1 MPRSGTGSYSLPA
14 PYPSGFSNGTLIDA
28 PTMNTV
34 FNDVQTAITASTAA
48 DGQTPITGN
57 WAFKGYNIS
66 GVGLLTAT
74 SATITTLNATDAGV
88 TKSLVVGNGLNVTAG
103 GATITA
109 GGLTVTAGGLTV
121 SSAGANITGNSTL
134 VGSLGGITKLSVAS
148 GGAAITGDSTVTGTL
163 TVSGVVAAAQGTKS
177 GQAVTYD
184 QFPVTLASPG
194 TVTLPSGLIVKW
206 GTGTYAAGTGS
217 VTFASNFPTG
227 LLSVQVS
234 LTTAGAAH
242 GSYPPGASPASYAVS
257 GFTVYGG
264 VGQSGSFAWLAI
276 GY

>member
-1 MPRSGTGSYSLPA
+1 MATRNRANRPAAKIRKDIWMPRSGTGSYSLPA

-57 WAFKGYNIS
+57 WAFKGYNVS

-121 SSAGANITGNSTL
+121 SSAGANITGSINRL
-134 VGSLGGITKLSVAS
+134 HSL
-148 GGAAITGDSTVTGTL
+148 
-163 TVSGVVAAAQGTKS
+163 
-177 GQAVTYD
+177 
-184 QFPVTLASPG
+184 
-194 TVTLPSGLIVKW
+194 
-206 GTGTYAAGTGS
+206 
-217 VTFASNFPTG
+217 
-227 LLSVQVS
+227 
-234 LTTAGAAH
+234 
-242 GSYPPGASPASYAVS
+242 PP
-257 GFTVYGG
+257 
-264 VGQSGSFAWLAI
+264 
-276 GY
+276 